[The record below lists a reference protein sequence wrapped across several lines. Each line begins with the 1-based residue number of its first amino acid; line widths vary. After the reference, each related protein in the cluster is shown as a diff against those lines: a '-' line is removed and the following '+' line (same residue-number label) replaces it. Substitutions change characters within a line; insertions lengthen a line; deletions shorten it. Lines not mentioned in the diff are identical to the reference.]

1 MINIIVYIAFI
12 ILFIIFQYST
22 FTKLTLFQ
30 FSEMIFGSFFIII
43 FFGLFGAMLTLNKE
57 LTNLSIYGAT
67 FYMLWY
73 YVTKKIVNGMN
84 SDKNGVI
91 YFN

>member
-12 ILFIIFQYST
+12 ILFMIFQYST

-57 LTNLSIYGAT
+57 LTNLSIYGAI
-67 FYMLWY
+67 FYMIWY

>member
-57 LTNLSIYGAT
+57 LTNLSIYGAI
-67 FYMLWY
+67 FYMIWY

>member
-43 FFGLFGAMLTLNKE
+43 FFGLFGALLSLNKE

-67 FYMLWY
+67 FYMIWY

>member
-1 MINIIVYIAFI
+1 
-12 ILFIIFQYST
+12 
-22 FTKLTLFQ
+22 
-30 FSEMIFGSFFIII
+30 MIFGSFFIII

>member
-1 MINIIVYIAFI
+1 MINIIIFI
-12 ILFIIFQYST
+12 IIILILLVFQYST

-30 FSEMIFGSFFIII
+30 YAEMMFGAFFIII

-57 LTNLSIYGAT
+57 LTNNSITAAI
-67 FYMLWY
+67 FFVLWY

-84 SDKNGVI
+84 SDINGVI
-91 YFN
+91 YWN

>member
-1 MINIIVYIAFI
+1 MTNVIIYIIFL

-22 FTKLTLFQ
+22 FTRLTLFQ

-43 FFGLFGAMLTLNKE
+43 FFGLFGALLTLNKN
-57 LTNLSIYGAT
+57 LTNYSIYAAI

-84 SDKNGVI
+84 SDINGVI
-91 YFN
+91 YFS

>member
-57 LTNLSIYGAT
+57 LTNISIYGAI

>member
-1 MINIIVYIAFI
+1 MTNVIIYILFI
-12 ILFIIFQYST
+12 VLFIIFQYST
-22 FTKLTLFQ
+22 FTRLTLFQ

-43 FFGLFGAMLTLNKE
+43 FFGLFGAMLTLNKN
-57 LTNLSIYGAT
+57 LTDYSIYAAL

-84 SDKNGVI
+84 SDINGVI

>member
-1 MINIIVYIAFI
+1 
-12 ILFIIFQYST
+12 
-22 FTKLTLFQ
+22 
-30 FSEMIFGSFFIII
+30 MIFGSFFIII

-57 LTNLSIYGAT
+57 LTNISIYGAI

-84 SDKNGVI
+84 SDTNGVI

>member
-57 LTNLSIYGAT
+57 LTNLSIYGAI

>member
-1 MINIIVYIAFI
+1 MTNVIVYIVFL

-22 FTKLTLFQ
+22 FTRLTLFQ

-43 FFGLFGAMLTLNKE
+43 FFGLFGAMLTLNKN
-57 LTNLSIYGAT
+57 LTNYSIYAAI

-73 YVTKKIVNGMN
+73 YITKKIVNGMN
-84 SDKNGVI
+84 SDINGVI
-91 YFN
+91 YFS

>member
-43 FFGLFGAMLTLNKE
+43 FFGFFGAMLTLNKE
-57 LTNLSIYGAT
+57 LTDYSIYGAI
-67 FYMLWY
+67 FYMIWY

-84 SDKNGVI
+84 SDRNGVI